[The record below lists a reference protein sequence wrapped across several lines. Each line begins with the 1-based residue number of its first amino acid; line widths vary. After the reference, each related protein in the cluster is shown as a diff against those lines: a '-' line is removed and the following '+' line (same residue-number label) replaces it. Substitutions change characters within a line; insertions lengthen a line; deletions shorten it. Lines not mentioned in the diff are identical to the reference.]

1 MAKKTVKK
9 VSVKNEEMSMAC
21 CTSSY
26 GMYHA
31 LGGLGLGLLVAY
43 YFRVPM
49 MMFVGWALVGV
60 SLYGHM
66 VGKAKCC

>member
-9 VSVKNEEMSMAC
+9 VSVKKEEMSMAC

-43 YFRVPM
+43 YFQVPM
-49 MMFVGWALVGV
+49 MMYVGWTLVAL

-66 VGKAKCC
+66 TGKAKCC

>member
-9 VSVKNEEMSMAC
+9 VSKNTEMSMTC

-43 YFRVPM
+43 YFSVPM
-49 MMFVGWALVGV
+49 MMYVGWALVAL